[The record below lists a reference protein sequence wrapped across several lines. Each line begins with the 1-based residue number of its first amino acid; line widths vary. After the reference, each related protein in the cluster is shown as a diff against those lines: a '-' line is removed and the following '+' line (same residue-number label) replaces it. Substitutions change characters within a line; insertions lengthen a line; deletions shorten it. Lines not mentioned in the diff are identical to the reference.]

1 MWDEPARGELVL
13 APKDNATAVAYAN
26 DGVGRSPDLTRLAR
40 AVQEWGIA
48 LKCTAVALYVAGKSN
63 AEAGAYSRVSL
74 RATGGDPYPDRDL
87 RNRFRAQVEA
97 RCGRMDVDMLARGD
111 GKNARARRSVLRPG
125 PLFECPLPSGRQW
138 WSPCA
143 DMIGLAPARILLCV
157 DGRGRPSAS
166 RRVNRGRSGFPDLA
180 RSSWHCVSPAP
191 LFSLWAVRV
200 ASQFPPQMGRMSI
213 GL

>member
-1 MWDEPARGELVL
+1 MWDELVL

-87 RNRFRAQVEA
+87 RNRFRTQVGA

-111 GKNARARRSVLRPG
+111 GRNSLVPTFRSPPRSP
-125 PLFECPLPSGRQW
+125 FERPLPSGRQW
-138 WSPCA
+138 WSPCV